1 MNIFKSALF
10 AVSLVL
16 APQSLANEIESLEL
30 SQVLEERLNRD
41 IAAYLGNDN
50 FILSIRAEVLTT
62 PVNKPANGYDEQ
74 PSVSA
79 PKPKPFVSTTP
90 SIPMPT
96 NSATNGEDNFDLPA
110 LPSRNTEEEKI
121 VDPAVAKAQAQIAK
135 MEQTINEQAQL
146 LEDQVAQANLQE
158 NNSDSEKKLRVLH
171 TKLLVTNT
179 VDNEQVVFLRN
190 LLTEKLN
197 YNPFR
202 GDTLTITPTDF
213 QTEPVVQDTKEQPV
227 IPWYQDWINWLVIL
241 LAALVL
247 ILLILL
253 LRNRTKAEIIEELE
267 STPPSAEPLLM
278 QQQQDVQA
286 LRQRIISLS
295 LASPE
300 KIQSTV
306 AQIALNDQNMPLL
319 AASYQTL
326 GRSIFTSIFPNLVH
340 EIPQYINYLQQ
351 EKKDYP
357 ALITSLNDLLQL
369 LTHIEND
376 TQAVTH
382 KPFSYLQKL
391 TDNQISWLIK
401 EEQPRIK
408 ALVFTQL
415 EKAKATAVLKQ
426 LSPAERALVAVEIGQ
441 FHNFPVATFNEIA
454 QRLAKKSQQVP
465 DFEHINADGTE
476 LLLDMLDR
484 LPLNEQ
490 QTLLAQLQESSPE
503 TYMKVRQQ
511 FYCFDDLLN
520 TPTLVLADALRNID
534 RKMVAIGLF
543 ALEEEQIEHV
553 LTELPVKLKSA
564 LLFEI
569 KQLEEP
575 DQETAAKAQQ
585 EIVIAVRQLLNSG
598 RFSMNDL
605 KG

>member
-1 MNIFKSALF
+1 
-10 AVSLVL
+10 
-16 APQSLANEIESLEL
+16 
-30 SQVLEERLNRD
+30 
-41 IAAYLGNDN
+41 
-50 FILSIRAEVLTT
+50 
-62 PVNKPANGYDEQ
+62 
-74 PSVSA
+74 
-79 PKPKPFVSTTP
+79 
-90 SIPMPT
+90 
-96 NSATNGEDNFDLPA
+96 
-110 LPSRNTEEEKI
+110 
-121 VDPAVAKAQAQIAK
+121 
-135 MEQTINEQAQL
+135 
-146 LEDQVAQANLQE
+146 
-158 NNSDSEKKLRVLH
+158 
-171 TKLLVTNT
+171 VTNT
-179 VDNEQVVFLRN
+179 ANNEQVVFLRN

-213 QTEPVVQDTKEQPV
+213 PTAALTQETEEQTAS
-227 IPWYQDWINWLVIL
+227 PWYQDWTNWLMIL
-241 LAALVL
+241 LTTLIL
-247 ILLILL
+247 ILLVLL
-253 LRNRTKAEIIEELE
+253 LRNRNKSEPSTEIE

-351 EKKDYP
+351 DKKDYP

-376 TQAVTH
+376 AQSVSH

-391 TDNQISWLIK
+391 SVNQVSWLIK

-408 ALVFTQL
+408 ALVLTQL
-415 EKAKATAVLKQ
+415 EEVKSTEVLKQ
-426 LSPAERALVAVEIGQ
+426 LSPTERALVVVEIGQ

-465 DFEHINADGTE
+465 DFEHINADGTQ
-476 LLLDMLDR
+476 LLLGMLDR
-484 LPLNEQ
+484 LPVNEQ

-503 TYMKVRQQ
+503 TYMKIRQQ

-520 TPTLVLADALRNID
+520 TPTLVLADALRNIE
-534 RKMVAIGLF
+534 RKSVAIGLF
-543 ALEEEQIEHV
+543 NLEEEQIQHV

-575 DQETAAKAQQ
+575 DQETVAKAQQ